1 MPQIIKEQNPKF
13 IETLNIQAK
22 SCYYRNWAEMIN
34 NRMKYLITRD
44 FFEYNRGEALDKDI
58 ERVKYEFEND
68 MFGNELKILV
78 IGVLSIKKRLLTD
91 NELFLIYMIYLETKS
106 TIFHNIKED

>member
-1 MPQIIKEQNPKF
+1 MPQIIKESNPKF

-34 NRMKYLITRD
+34 NRMKYLIRRD

-68 MFGNELKILV
+68 MFGNELKILL
-78 IGVLSIKKRLLTD
+78 IGVLSINKRLLTD
-91 NELFLIYMIYLETKS
+91 NELFLIYMIYLETKT
-106 TIFHNIKED
+106 TIFHNIEEK

>member
-1 MPQIIKEQNPKF
+1 MPQIIKETNPKF

-34 NRMKYLITRD
+34 NRMKYLIRRD
-44 FFEYNRGEALDKDI
+44 FFEYNSGEALDKDI

-68 MFGNELKILV
+68 LFSNELKILV
-78 IGVLSIKKRLLTD
+78 IAVLSLKKRLLTD
-91 NELFLIYMIYLETKS
+91 NELFLIYMIYLETKT
-106 TIFHNIKED
+106 TIFHNTKEE